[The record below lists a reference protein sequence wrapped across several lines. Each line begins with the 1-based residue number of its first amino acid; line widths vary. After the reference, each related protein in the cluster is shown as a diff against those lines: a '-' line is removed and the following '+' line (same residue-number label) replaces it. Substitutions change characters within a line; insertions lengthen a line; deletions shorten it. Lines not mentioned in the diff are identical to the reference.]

1 MMPGPPL
8 RKECP
13 YCHEVKELLSLISG
27 NTFNE
32 PIKRHVQTVFAMYT
46 HKNNLKHVQEPAY
59 SIQVLGHVF
68 KRHFVYVRLY
78 GVELRPLRTEVYG
91 KCLFVFKD
99 LPTPPAKK
107 TTHK

>member
-1 MMPGPPL
+1 MRN
-8 RKECP
+8 RKCGNFFRAAERFAFE
-13 YCHEVKELLSLISG
+13 YVSG

-46 HKNNLKHVQEPAY
+46 HKHNLAHVEEPAY
-59 SIQVLGHVF
+59 SIKVLF
-68 KRHFVYVRLY
+68 RLFRRHFVLVRLY

-99 LPTPPAKK
+99 LPNPMAKPPKK
-107 TTHK
+107 VTYK

>member
-1 MMPGPPL
+1 MRN
-8 RKECP
+8 RKCGQFFKCAERFAFE
-13 YCHEVKELLSLISG
+13 YVSG

-32 PIKRHVQTVFAMYT
+32 PIKRHVQTVFAMYK
-46 HKNNLKHVQEPAY
+46 HKHNLKHVQEPAY

-68 KRHFVYVRLY
+68 KRHFVLVRLY

-99 LPTPPAKK
+99 LPTPSAKK